1 MLNVLGKKNV
11 KNVLELEIR
20 RWMSLNYKENV
31 CFIWEGYLRVIF
43 VIAYLVYLWYVFC
56 RFWESVY

>member
-11 KNVLELEIR
+11 KNVLELEIW

-31 CFIWEGYLRVIF
+31 CFIWEGYLRVLF
-43 VIAYLVYLWYVFC
+43 VIVYLVYLWYVFC

>member
-31 CFIWEGYLRVIF
+31 CFI
-43 VIAYLVYLWYVFC
+43 
-56 RFWESVY
+56 